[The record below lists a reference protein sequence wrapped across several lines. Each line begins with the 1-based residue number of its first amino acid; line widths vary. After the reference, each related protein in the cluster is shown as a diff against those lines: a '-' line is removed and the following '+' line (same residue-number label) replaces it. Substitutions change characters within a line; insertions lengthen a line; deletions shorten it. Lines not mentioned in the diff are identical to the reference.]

1 MSRIEIS
8 KKLVLINSAS
18 SLATRMLS
26 LSVLVWLQQYLLK
39 RISPEEYSLLPLLYS
54 VMAFAPL
61 ITTVLTGGL
70 GRFITV
76 AYARDD
82 DEEVTRI
89 VSTMFPILCVAGVL
103 FLAGGWT
110 FAWYVDRVLTIAPE
124 RVWDARIMMAI
135 LMFSAAIRLPL
146 APFGA
151 GFFVRQKF
159 VLENLIQ
166 VGTEIF
172 RLTLLFTL
180 LFGVS
185 TRVLW
190 VITASTVAELVNLTI
205 TRSISMRLVPEL
217 RFRINAIHWPI
228 AKEITSFGGW
238 SLVGQVADTMSTS
251 LDVILL
257 NRFGTA
263 VDVTTF
269 HVGTLP
275 QRKLSSFTSVIQSSL
290 GPVLTSMY
298 ATRDERRLKSTYLRV
313 GRYAL
318 WASLLVAC
326 PCMVFSREIIDLYIG
341 AEYAAAGT
349 VMLVSFALYPIGYGS
364 LLRPAIAHA
373 MGRVRE
379 NNLIVL
385 LMAAVNV
392 SATVYFVCFLRWG
405 AVGSALGTFIGQFTM
420 VPLLVWPFGL
430 RLVKATWREF
440 LGETLGPGLAP
451 AAVCGALLVA
461 LKLAIDPSTWLM
473 LAVCAA
479 LGMLVYGAVTVLF
492 CLFPVDRDLLL
503 QLWGRVAVRVSSA
516 LPSRVH
522 P

>member
-1 MSRIEIS
+1 LSRIEIS

-110 FAWYVDRVLTIAPE
+110 FAWYIDRVLTIAPE

-135 LMFSAAIRLPL
+135 LMFSAAVRLPL

-166 VGTEIF
+166 VGTELF

-190 VITASTVAELVNLTI
+190 IITASTVAELVNLTI
-205 TRSISMRLVPEL
+205 TRSISMRLVPAL
-217 RFRINAIHWPI
+217 RFRIKAIHWPI

-238 SLVGQVADTMSTS
+238 SFVAQAADTVRSSADAIILNKFATPIDLGAFHIGS
-251 LDVILL
+251 LPARHAQGASMAI
-257 NRFGTA
+257 R
-263 VDVTTF
+263 
-269 HVGTLP
+269 
-275 QRKLSSFTSVIQSSL
+275 
-290 GPVLTSMY
+290 GPMAPALTSFYSTGRTDRLAHAYIRIGRLNLLFYLGIAVPLSVFSPEIIKLY
-298 ATRDERRLKSTYLRV
+298 AGD
-313 GRYAL
+313 RYA
-318 WASLLVAC
+318 
-326 PCMVFSREIIDLYIG
+326 
-341 AEYAAAGT
+341 
-349 VMLVSFALYPIGYGS
+349 
-364 LLRPAIAHA
+364 
-373 MGRVRE
+373 
-379 NNLIVL
+379 
-385 LMAAVNV
+385 MAAVV
-392 SATVYFVCFLRWG
+392 MPLLLTSLVFPYMCTLLPVVASAMNSMKMWGLVLVTVNGLNLATTLFFVWGLGLG
-405 AVGSALGTFIGQFTM
+405 AVGSALGT
-420 VPLLVWPFGL
+420 LVAGAVGYPIAWAMAL
-430 RLVKATWREF
+430 RLLRMPASKWFRECV
-440 LGETLGPGLAP
+440 LPGVLPGLVAGLVCF
-451 AAVCGALLVA
+451 AARSAMTLPTTWIALGVALLICCAIYATVA
-461 LKLAIDPSTWLM
+461 IVCCHYEDR
-473 LAVCAA
+473 AV
-479 LGMLVYGAVTVLF
+479 V
-492 CLFPVDRDLLL
+492 
-503 QLWGRVAVRVSSA
+503 QSAVRRLVHVSRR
-516 LPSRVH
+516 PRVGTV

>member
-39 RISPEEYSLLPLLYS
+39 RISAEEYSLLPLLYS
-54 VMAFAPL
+54 IMAFAPL

-89 VSTMFPILCVAGVL
+89 VSTMFPILCGAGLL
-103 FLAGGWT
+103 FLVGGWT
-110 FAWYVDRVLTIAPE
+110 FAWYIDRLLDIAPE

-135 LMFSAAIRLPL
+135 LMFSAAVRLPL

-166 VGTEIF
+166 VGTELF

-205 TRSISMRLVPEL
+205 TRSVSMRLVPAL
-217 RFRINAIHWPI
+217 RFRIKAIHWPI

-238 SLVGQVADTMSTS
+238 QFVAQLADTMRTS
-251 LDVILL
+251 ADAIILNKLATPLDMTCYHLGSL
-257 NRFGTA
+257 PWR
-263 VDVTTF
+263 
-269 HVGTLP
+269 HVKQASATLRSP
-275 QRKLSSFTSVIQSSL
+275 
-290 GPVLTSMY
+290 LTPALMSMY
-298 ATRDERRLKSTYLRV
+298 AAADYDRIRNTYYRTGRWMLWFVMFFAVPLAVFHRQLVLLYV
-313 GRYAL
+313 GSEFA
-318 WASLLVAC
+318 
-326 PCMVFSREIIDLYIG
+326 P
-341 AEYAAAGT
+341 AGT
-349 VMLVSFALYPIGYGS
+349 VMLLLVLTFPMSYGNVLMPTLAQAYGQVKQQALRLVVVHTFNLAATLVLVGYF
-364 LLRPAIAHA
+364 R
-373 MGRVRE
+373 M
-379 NNLIVL
+379 
-385 LMAAVNV
+385 
-392 SATVYFVCFLRWG
+392 G
-405 AVGSALGTFIGQFTM
+405 AVGSALGTFVAWLLLQPM
-420 VPLLVWPFGL
+420 LHWPLGL
-430 RLVKATWREF
+430 SLARASW
-440 LGETLGPGLAP
+440 GEWMRKCLGPGCLP
-451 AAVCGALLVA
+451 AVAAALVA
-461 LKLAIDPSTWLM
+461 APIAGWAPLESW
-473 LAVCAA
+473 AA
-479 LGMLVYGAVTVLF
+479 LFAGVCVVSAVYLVVLWAGCLQAEDVRDAARVMSAIRSRWQGAIA
-492 CLFPVDRDLLL
+492 
-503 QLWGRVAVRVSSA
+503 GAG
-516 LPSRVH
+516 
-522 P
+522 